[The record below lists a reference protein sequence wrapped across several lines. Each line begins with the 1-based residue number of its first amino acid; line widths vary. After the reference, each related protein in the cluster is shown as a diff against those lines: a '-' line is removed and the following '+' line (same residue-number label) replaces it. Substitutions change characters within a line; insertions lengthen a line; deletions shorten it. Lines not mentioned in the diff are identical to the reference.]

1 MATNEF
7 HHALKIQRDICI
19 GCAHCMN
26 VCPTGALRVRNGK
39 AELYNERCVDC
50 GECYRVCPVSAIS
63 VEQDDF
69 SKIFQYKHRIAL
81 VPEILFGQFPE
92 NVSKGIIYKALKKIG
107 FSDVFEVEHAAEV
120 LKQSTGEYMKN
131 SDQERPLIS
140 AFCPAIVRL
149 IQVKF
154 PSLVHH
160 IILQKPPL
168 DLAAI
173 YYRKKLLD
181 EGVDPSEIGIF
192 YITQC
197 AAKIA
202 AIKSPVGENDS
213 QINGV
218 INMDFIY
225 NKIYAT
231 IKDEKAK
238 KGEESQY
245 DENLSPEAVNWSL
258 THGES
263 DNAEGRCLAIDEI
276 QNVIEFLE
284 KVEDGEMDDVDF
296 LELRACDESCAGGI
310 LNPANRFLTVE
321 RLRNKAKQQTE
332 SGSTQTR
339 SKEDI
344 CNYYDYLTE
353 HISLK
358 PVIPRSI
365 MKLDEDMTRA
375 LKKMRRVKDIMNRL
389 PGVDC
394 GTCGAPTCSALAQD
408 IVNGEGALKDC
419 VFIQRKYEQEGLI
432 SKEEGFEIMKRIW
445 GSENLDSKH

>member
-1 MATNEF
+1 MATEEF
-7 HHALKIQRDICI
+7 HHALKIQKEICI

-50 GECYRVCPVSAIS
+50 GECYRVCPVSAIT

-69 SKIFQYKHRIAL
+69 NRIFQYKHRVAL

-92 NVSKGIIYKALKKIG
+92 NVSKATIYKALKNIG
-107 FSDVFEVEHAAEV
+107 FSEIYEVEHAAEI
-120 LKQSTGEYMKN
+120 LKDSTSDYIRN
-131 SDQERPLIS
+131 SDQEKPLIS

-168 DLAAI
+168 DLAAL
-173 YYRKKLLD
+173 YYRKKMMD
-181 EGVDPSEIGIF
+181 DGIDTQDIGIF

-202 AIKSPVGENDS
+202 SIKSPVGENDS
-213 QINGV
+213 EINGV

-231 IKDEKAK
+231 IKDEK
-238 KGEESQY
+238 EERTEQNNTKT
-245 DENLSPEAVNWSL
+245 DPSPDVFNWSL
-258 THGES
+258 THGEA
-263 DNAEGRCLAIDEI
+263 DNTDGRCLAIDEI

-284 KVEDGEMDDVDF
+284 KVEDGEMDGVDF

-321 RLRNKAKQQTE
+321 RLRNKASRQKAD
-332 SGSTQTR
+332 SGDNKGKSQ
-339 SKEDI
+339 I
-344 CNYYDYLTE
+344 AQYYKYLIE
-353 HISLK
+353 KIDLK
-358 PVIPRSI
+358 PVVPRSI

-375 LKKMRRVKDIMNRL
+375 LKKMRRVQDIMSRL

-408 IVNGEGALKDC
+408 IVRGEASLKDC
-419 VFIQRKYEQEGLI
+419 IFIQRKYEQQGTI
-432 SKEEGFEIMKRIW
+432 SKEEGFEIMKKIW
-445 GSENLDSKH
+445 GKEHLDSKQ